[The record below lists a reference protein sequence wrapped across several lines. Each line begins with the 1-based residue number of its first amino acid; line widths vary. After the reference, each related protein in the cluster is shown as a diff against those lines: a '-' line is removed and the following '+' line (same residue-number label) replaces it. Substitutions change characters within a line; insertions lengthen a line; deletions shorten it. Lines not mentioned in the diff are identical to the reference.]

1 MTEVLLIL
9 CALGLVA
16 ACGAFVAA
24 EFAFVTV
31 DRGSVERAAEEGDAQ
46 ARGVRD
52 ALLTLST
59 QLSAAQLGITL
70 TNLLIGFLAEPAIAD
85 LIAGPL
91 ASAGVT
97 GAAATTVS
105 LIIALALS
113 TGVTMVFGELVPKN
127 LAIALPLETAR
138 AVQGFQRGFTRST
151 ALVVRGLNGLA
162 NTILR
167 RLGIEPQEELASAR
181 SPEELASL
189 VRRSEQ
195 QGTLAADT
203 AALLQR
209 SLSFGD
215 RRAVDVMTPRRLAQ
229 TVRADAPVASMLQSA
244 ARTGRSRFPV
254 LAEESD
260 DVVGVAH
267 IKQAFG
273 VPYERRNEVRVRE
286 VMAAPQLVPASL
298 ELDALLEALRRGG
311 LQLAVVVD
319 EWGNV
324 VGLVTLEDL
333 IEEIVG
339 DVRDEHDPRDPP
351 IRRELDGA
359 WLLSGLVRPDE
370 VARVTRV
377 VLPDEDDFETL
388 AGLLTDRLQ
397 RIPALGDRVE
407 LPARGLEAEDLDVT
421 LTVARMDGL
430 RVDRVRM
437 EAARAEAAGNEHD
450 VRDGGP
456 AG

>member
-1 MTEVLLIL
+1 MTQALLIVL
-9 CALGLVA
+9 ALGLVA

-31 DRGSVERAAEEGDAQ
+31 DRGSVERAAEEGDDK

-52 ALLTLST
+52 ALHTLST
-59 QLSAAQLGITL
+59 QLSAAQVGITL

-85 LIAGPL
+85 LIHGPL
-91 ASAGVT
+91 GSIGVT

-105 LIIALALS
+105 LIVALTLS
-113 TGVTMVFGELVPKN
+113 TAVTMVFGELVPKN
-127 LAIALPLETAR
+127 LAIARPLETAR

-151 ALVVRGLNGLA
+151 ALVVRALNGLA
-162 NTILR
+162 NAILR

-195 QGTLAADT
+195 QGTLAAGT

-209 SLSFGD
+209 SLAFGE

-229 TVRADAPVASMLQSA
+229 TVRAGAPVATMLQSA
-244 ARTGRSRFPV
+244 EENGRSRFPV
-254 LAEESD
+254 LADDSD
-260 DVVGVAH
+260 DVVGIAH

-273 VPYERRNEVRVRE
+273 VPYERRNEVRVRDI
-286 VMAAPQLVPASL
+286 MAAPQLVPASL

-311 LQLAVVVD
+311 LQLAIVID

-324 VGLVTLEDL
+324 DGLVTLEDL

-370 VARVTRV
+370 VARVTGIA
-377 VLPDEDDFETL
+377 LPDEDDFETV
-388 AGLLTDRLQ
+388 AGLLTDRLE
-397 RIPALGDRVE
+397 RIPAQGDRVD
-407 LPARGLEAEDLDVT
+407 LPARGLEGEDLEVA
-421 LTVARMDGL
+421 LTVVRMDGL

-437 EAARAEAAGNEHD
+437 EAERADAAAGPD
-450 VRDGGP
+450 RDPDDEP
-456 AG
+456 AT